1 MADQHKVVIVVFG
14 KNPTELDAYFVL
26 IKRAVRYAK
35 RDGHNFN
42 GQDANMAILA
52 ASVVMDGRINVG
64 KEASIRVQA
73 DADAVDEQ
81 DGKASR

>member
-1 MADQHKVVIVVFG
+1 
-14 KNPTELDAYFVL
+14 
-26 IKRAVRYAK
+26 
-35 RDGHNFN
+35 
-42 GQDANMAILA
+42 MAILA